1 MNRIAEL
8 NNTVVQQKQALSD
21 EALFRRKLDL
31 DMQAEKRKMQMTL
44 EQALAQLKNS
54 QVTKG
59 RCR

>member
-21 EALFRRKLDL
+21 EALFSRKLDL